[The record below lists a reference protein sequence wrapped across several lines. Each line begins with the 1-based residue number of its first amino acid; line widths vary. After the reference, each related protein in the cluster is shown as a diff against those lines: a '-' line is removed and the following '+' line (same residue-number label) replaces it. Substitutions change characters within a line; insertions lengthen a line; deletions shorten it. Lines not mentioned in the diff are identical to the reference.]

1 MPSERQRQLHRERKS
16 LARRQQARQAE
27 ARETQRQQA
36 AAEARRAFAHRRH
49 RHVAAFSI
57 WALAVVMAVT
67 HVFEHAG
74 TLRIMSPGLEDFF
87 IGWPMAA
94 VLGIVGAVAYGR

>member
-1 MPSERQRQLHRERKS
+1 MPSERQRQLHRERKN

-49 RHVAAFSI
+49 RHVA
-57 WALAVVMAVT
+57 
-67 HVFEHAG
+67 
-74 TLRIMSPGLEDFF
+74 GLPTR
-87 IGWPMAA
+87 WPHSHWGGPSAQ
-94 VLGIVGAVAYGR
+94 

>member
-1 MPSERQRQLHRERKS
+1 M
-16 LARRQQARQAE
+16 
-27 ARETQRQQA
+27 T
-36 AAEARRAFAHRRH
+36 
-49 RHVAAFSI
+49 AFSI

-67 HVFEHAG
+67 HFFEHAG
-74 TLRIMSPGLEDFF
+74 TLRIMSPGLEDLF